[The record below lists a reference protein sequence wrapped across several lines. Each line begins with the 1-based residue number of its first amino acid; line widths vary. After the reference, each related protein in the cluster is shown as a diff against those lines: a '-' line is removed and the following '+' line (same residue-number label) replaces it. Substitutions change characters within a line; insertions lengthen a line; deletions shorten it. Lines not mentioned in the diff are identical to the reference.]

1 MGIGWDLGWE
11 WDSVGWD
18 GDGNGMEMVMGN
30 VGLGMGWEWNEI
42 VRDRD

>member
-18 GDGNGMEMVMGN
+18 GDGMEMVMGT

-42 VRDRD
+42 GRDRD